1 MRIATLKIK
10 NFRGIKEG
18 FVQFRQHTVIVGSNN
33 CGKSTLI
40 EALTLLFGRDR
51 LIRELTEHDFY
62 GSDPQ
67 PADRIEIIGT
77 ITGFLDDDP
86 ERNPDWFRDDRAVP
100 KWFDET
106 TGTVHPLRASAA
118 WKLCCQIGC
127 QAFFDRD
134 TLAVEMV
141 RYFHDHDVAI
151 DPFVD
156 DMPVPVPG
164 RLIQQLGLF
173 VVRTNRSWDKVLSWG
188 SELFRRT
195 LNVAAAQPSDAILAE
210 RDRLRAPANP
220 IEKDPRIAPLLG
232 RVNAELARCVP
243 GEPAVQLRV
252 TGTDSRSVLDAVSA
266 HFATPTGTTVPV
278 GRHGSGLVSLQG
290 LLLLLELGRARAE
303 QGDGFALALEEPEI
317 HLSPATQL
325 QLVHR
330 VQGLSNQTFITT
342 HSPTVAAL
350 ANPTDVV
357 ILQNEEGMLR
367 ATPFLATP
375 LSRDAPNWK
384 RKFFQ
389 QNRVEVLSAMMH
401 PSLLIPEG
409 RADFFLLR
417 SIFRPL
423 LLTEGWVAEMERPF
437 GLEVGVLPTDDAKV
451 VETYRLL
458 FPLHPRAC
466 CLVDGDRD
474 GLRYIA
480 GLLGLP
486 HPPPAVLRWHDG
498 AMVED
503 IVGWIFEADGPGA
516 LPLLASLSE
525 PAPRTIPD
533 IVDALKAAKVDIV
546 AYEMTA
552 DAIVNTPACRSR
564 AVELFNSIAC
574 ACAGV
579 ATAHFARADDG
590 TWVFQP

>member
-10 NFRGIKEG
+10 NFRGIREG
-18 FVQFRQHTVIVGSNN
+18 FVQFRQHTVFAGTNN
-33 CGKSTLI
+33 CGKSTII

-67 PADRIEIIGT
+67 PADRIELLAT
-77 ITGFLDDDP
+77 VTGFQGDDP
-86 ERNPDWFRDDRAVP
+86 ERNIEWFRDGRAVP
-100 KWFDET
+100 KWFDEA
-106 TGTVHPLRASAA
+106 TGAVHAVRTEAN
-118 WKLCCQIGC
+118 WRLCCQIGC
-127 QAFFDRD
+127 QAYFDRD

-141 RYFHDHDVAI
+141 RYFHDHDQPI
-151 DPFVD
+151 DPFVG
-156 DMPVPVPG
+156 DMPVAVPG
-164 RLIQQLGLF
+164 KLIQQLGLF

-195 LNVAAAQPSDAILAE
+195 VHVAAAQPSDAILAE

-220 IEKDPRIAPLLG
+220 IEEDPRIAPLLQ
-232 RVNAELARCVP
+232 RVNMELARCVP
-243 GEPAVQLRV
+243 GNPEVQLRV
-252 TGTDSRSVLDAVSA
+252 TGTDSRSVLEAVSA
-266 HFATPTGTTVPV
+266 HFATPTGTTIPV

-317 HLSPATQL
+317 HLSPPTQL

-357 ILQNEEGMLR
+357 MLRNENGMLSAR
-367 ATPFLATP
+367 PFLIA
-375 LSRDAPNWK
+375 LLAGDAPNWK

-409 RADFFLLR
+409 RADFYLLR
-417 SIFRPL
+417 SILRPL
-423 LLTEGWVAEMERPF
+423 LLTEGWVADMERPF
-437 GLEVGVLPTDDAKV
+437 GLEVGVIPTDDAKV
-451 VETYRLL
+451 VETYRLIS
-458 FPLHPRAC
+458 PLHPRAC

-480 GLLGLP
+480 GLRDLP
-486 HPPPAVLRWHDG
+486 QPPASILRWHDG

-503 IVGWIFEADGPGA
+503 VIGWILDADAPQA
-516 LPLLASLSE
+516 LPLLASLAAV
-525 PAPRTIPD
+525 APHT
-533 IVDALKAAKVDIV
+533 VDDVVARLKEAKVDIV
-546 AYEMTA
+546 AYEMIA
-552 DAIVNTPACRSR
+552 DAIVNTPSCRRR
-564 AVELFNSIAC
+564 AVELFDAIASV
-574 ACAGV
+574 CAGI
-579 ATAHFARADDG
+579 ATDRFSREGDG
-590 TWVFQP
+590 TWVFVP

>member
-10 NFRGIKEG
+10 NFRGIKEA
-18 FVQFRQHTVIVGSNN
+18 FIQFRQHTVIVGTNN
-33 CGKSTLI
+33 CGKSTII

-67 PADRIEIIGT
+67 PPDRIELVAT
-77 ITGFLDDDP
+77 VTGFQGDDP
-86 ERNPDWFRDDRAVP
+86 ERNIEWFRDGRAVP
-100 KWFDET
+100 KWFDEA
-106 TGTVHPLRASAA
+106 TGTVHALRTNAN
-118 WKLCCQIGC
+118 WRLCCQIGC
-127 QAFFDRD
+127 QAYFDRD

-141 RYFHDHDVAI
+141 RYFHDHDHPI

-156 DMPVPVPG
+156 DMPVAVPG
-164 RLIQQLGLF
+164 RLIQQFGLF

-195 LNVAAAQPSDAILAE
+195 VNVAAAQPSDAILAE

-220 IEKDPRIAPLLG
+220 IEEDPRIAPLLE
-232 RVNAELARCVP
+232 RVNTELARCVP
-243 GEPAVQLRV
+243 GNPAVQLRV
-252 TGTDSRSVLDAVSA
+252 TGTDSRSVLEAVSA

-325 QLVHR
+325 QLVNR

-342 HSPTVAAL
+342 HSPAVAAL
-350 ANPTDVV
+350 ASPTDVV
-357 ILQNEEGMLR
+357 ILRNENGMLSAR
-367 ATPFLATP
+367 PFLVEP
-375 LSRDAPNWK
+375 LSGDAPNWK

-389 QNRVEVLSAMMH
+389 HNRVEVLAAMMH

-409 RADFFLLR
+409 RADFYLLR
-417 SIFRPL
+417 SILRPL
-423 LLTEGWVAEMERPF
+423 LLTEGWAGDMERPF
-437 GLEVGVLPTDDAKV
+437 GLEVGVIPTDDAKV
-451 VETYRLL
+451 IETYRLIS
-458 FPLHPRAC
+458 PLHPRAC

-480 GLLGLP
+480 GLRDLP
-486 HPPPAVLRWHDG
+486 QPPPSILRWHNG

-503 IVGWIFEADGPGA
+503 VVGWILDADAPRA
-516 LPLLASLSE
+516 LPLLASLGE
-525 PAPRTIPD
+525 PAPRT
-533 IVDALKAAKVDIV
+533 VEEVVAGLKEAKVDIV
-546 AYEMTA
+546 AYEIIA
-552 DAIVNTPACRSR
+552 DAIVNTPSCRRR
-564 AVELFNSIAC
+564 AVELFNAIAST
-574 ACAGV
+574 CAGI
-579 ATAHFARADDG
+579 ATARFGRAEDG
-590 TWVFQP
+590 TWVFVP

>member
-18 FVQFRQHTVIVGSNN
+18 FVRFRQHTVMVGTNN

-67 PADRIEIIGT
+67 PADRIEIVAT
-77 ITGFLDDDP
+77 ITGFHDDDP
-86 ERNPDWFRDDRAVP
+86 DRNADWFRDGRAIP
-100 KWFDET
+100 KWFDES
-106 TGTVHPLRASAA
+106 TGTVHPLRDNPA
-118 WKLCCQIGC
+118 WELCCQIGC

-141 RYFHDHDVAI
+141 RYFHDHDHPI
-151 DPFVD
+151 DPFLD
-156 DMPVPVPG
+156 DVPVSIPG
-164 RLIQQLGLF
+164 RLIQQFGLF

-195 LNVAAAQPSDAILAE
+195 VNVAAAQPSDAILAE

-220 IEKDPRIAPLLG
+220 IEEDPRIAPLLE

-243 GEPAVQLRV
+243 GNPAVQLRV

-266 HFATPTGTTVPV
+266 HFATPTGTAVPV

-290 LLLLLELGRARAE
+290 LLLLLELGRARAA

-357 ILQNEEGMLR
+357 ILRNENGVLS

-375 LSRDAPNWK
+375 LSADAPNWK

-389 QNRVEVLSAMMH
+389 LNRIEVLSAMMH
-401 PSLLIPEG
+401 PTVLIPEG
-409 RADFFLLR
+409 RADFYLLR
-417 SIFRPL
+417 TILRPL
-423 LLTEGWVAEMERPF
+423 LLTEGWVADMARPF

-458 FPLHPRAC
+458 SPLHPRAC

-474 GLRYIA
+474 GIRYIA
-480 GLLGLP
+480 GLRDLP
-486 HPPPAVLRWHDG
+486 QPPPAVLRWHDG

-503 IVGWIFEADGPGA
+503 IIGWIFEVDALGA
-516 LPLLASLSE
+516 LPLLASLGE
-525 PAPRTIPD
+525 PAPGTVPE
-533 IVDALKAAKVDIV
+533 IVAGLKAGKVDIV
-546 AYEMTA
+546 AYEVIA
-552 DAIVNTPACRSR
+552 DAIANTPSCRGR
-564 AVELFNSIAC
+564 AVELFNAIAS
-574 ACAGV
+574 ACAGIE
-579 ATAHFARADDG
+579 TARFTRADDG